1 MAELHPI
8 RTEADYAAAMA
19 AIDGLLRAPDGT
31 PEADRLEVLSIL
43 AEAYERA
50 HHPIGP
56 PTPLEAIRFRMDQ
69 LGYTQRDLVEV
80 LGSKS
85 HTSEVLRGRRRLTL
99 DMIRKLHAAW
109 GIPAEALIADPPARK
124 PRRAA
129 PPKRRKPS
137 PARPP
142 RSVKG
147 RGTVLAPRSEPGAR
161 RHAARDRT

>member
-1 MAELHPI
+1 
-8 RTEADYAAAMA
+8 
-19 AIDGLLRAPDGT
+19 
-31 PEADRLEVLSIL
+31 
-43 AEAYERA
+43 RA

-161 RHAARDRT
+161 RLPRRARYSAATTSSAVRAVAARVIQRSSVARSVHAVIVARTASLTTRS